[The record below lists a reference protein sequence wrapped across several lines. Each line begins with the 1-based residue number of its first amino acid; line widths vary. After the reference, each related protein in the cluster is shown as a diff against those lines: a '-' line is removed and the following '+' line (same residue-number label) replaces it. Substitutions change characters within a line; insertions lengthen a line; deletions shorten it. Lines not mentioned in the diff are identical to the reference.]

1 MKGYDPTTPDA
12 VFEAEAARRYPEA
25 GSGALILSLSANAS
39 LVRESVSF
47 QMPCHFTSAAQ

>member
-1 MKGYDPTTPDA
+1 VKGYDPTTPDA